1 MATTAATTTE
11 EVAAGLLAEL
21 RAELGSDALEGAEEA
36 VAGVSLAAGAAPAGA
51 GAAGA
56 GPVDAFGEELGRLAE
71 LQRLNAELEATTKA
85 SHAAAQE
92 ALSGLRDQHEA
103 MEESLRSFL
112 ATDEPAA
119 AAPAGAAPAAAAP
132 AKEPWVS
139 GAGATRGP
147 APGKPAKA
155 KAAPKPKA
163 AAAEAGPKRAKAS
176 GSKVPQDV
184 EMKLR
189 FFEGRVKQLE
199 KDLKASQV
207 ELNGTESAKQALEAQ
222 VGELKAEKASL
233 LKERSALKH
242 TAEKYR
248 KEAEGAVGQLQ
259 GQRKALTEANRTT
272 DVAARDRMKVESELK
287 SRDIRLMRALEE
299 IDKYKKLLED
309 QRAAEK
315 DRKAVAQED
324 YKKALSDKAKL
335 EKQKNELM
343 VLFRKQLK
351 LIDVLKRQKVHL
363 QAAQMLNFTEKEFLK
378 AVDIHSSG

>member
-1 MATTAATTTE
+1 MATTE

-36 VAGVSLAAGAAPAGA
+36 VAGVSLAAEGAAPAGPGAPA
-51 GAAGA
+51 GG

-119 AAPAGAAPAAAAP
+119 AAPAEAAP

-222 VGELKAEKASL
+222 VGELKAEKVSL

-324 YKKALSDKAKL
+324 FKKALSHKAKL

>member
-1 MATTAATTTE
+1 MATTTTTE

-119 AAPAGAAPAAAAP
+119 AAPAGAAPPGAAP

-248 KEAEGAVGQLQ
+248 KEAEGAAGQLQ

-299 IDKYKKLLED
+299 IDKHKKLLED

>member
-1 MATTAATTTE
+1 MATTE

-36 VAGVSLAAGAAPAGA
+36 VAGVSLAAEGAAPPGPGAPAG
-51 GAAGA
+51 GGL
-56 GPVDAFGEELGRLAE
+56 VDAFGEELGRLAE

-92 ALSGLRDQHEA
+92 ALSGLRDQHKA

-119 AAPAGAAPAAAAP
+119 AAPAEAAP

-147 APGKPAKA
+147 APGKPAKV
-155 KAAPKPKA
+155 KAAPKPK

-199 KDLKASQV
+199 KDQGSRPARWSSTARSPPSRPWRRRLAS
-207 ELNGTESAKQALEAQ
+207 
-222 VGELKAEKASL
+222 
-233 LKERSALKH
+233 
-242 TAEKYR
+242 
-248 KEAEGAVGQLQ
+248 
-259 GQRKALTEANRTT
+259 
-272 DVAARDRMKVESELK
+272 
-287 SRDIRLMRALEE
+287 
-299 IDKYKKLLED
+299 
-309 QRAAEK
+309 
-315 DRKAVAQED
+315 
-324 YKKALSDKAKL
+324 
-335 EKQKNELM
+335 
-343 VLFRKQLK
+343 
-351 LIDVLKRQKVHL
+351 
-363 QAAQMLNFTEKEFLK
+363 
-378 AVDIHSSG
+378 

>member
-1 MATTAATTTE
+1 MATTTTTE

-119 AAPAGAAPAAAAP
+119 AAPPGAAPAGAAP

-248 KEAEGAVGQLQ
+248 KEAEGAAGQLQ

-299 IDKYKKLLED
+299 IDKHKKLLED

>member
-1 MATTAATTTE
+1 MAPPS
-11 EVAAGLLAEL
+11 
-21 RAELGSDALEGAEEA
+21 R
-36 VAGVSLAAGAAPAGA
+36 
-51 GAAGA
+51 
-56 GPVDAFGEELGRLAE
+56 
-71 LQRLNAELEATTKA
+71 
-85 SHAAAQE
+85 
-92 ALSGLRDQHEA
+92 
-103 MEESLRSFL
+103 
-112 ATDEPAA
+112 
-119 AAPAGAAPAAAAP
+119 
-132 AKEPWVS
+132 S
-139 GAGATRGP
+139 GAGATRAP

-155 KAAPKPKA
+155 KAAPKPK

-222 VGELKAEKASL
+222 VGELKAEKVSL

-324 YKKALSDKAKL
+324 FKKALSDKAKL

>member
-1 MATTAATTTE
+1 MATTTTTE

-119 AAPAGAAPAAAAP
+119 AAPAGAPPAGAAP

-248 KEAEGAVGQLQ
+248 KEAEGAAGQLQ

-299 IDKYKKLLED
+299 IDKHKKLLED